1 MVSVRAV
8 VFAGLLLAACAASAV
23 VPARLAW
30 LNGEGEGE
38 GKGKGVGV
46 SEGSTTLLERTP
58 RGTVPALPSMKT
70 PLGSVW
76 KLFVYAYL
84 VDNAAEEP
92 LYRCAAAV
100 RDADDGYCCDPGG
113 SIARDA
119 ALAQSCGPYFDAKRL
134 GITAADWQRYWQ
146 RGASPDWL
154 RQLSSLRPD
163 AEVPVSELLLA
174 LRQLSPSAR
183 TAARQ
188 ALLPVAT
195 RMEPVLAALGSGPRF
210 KTWSWKL
217 QGEPAG
223 GAAGWLAD
231 GTPFWFGG
239 GGTSKT
245 ALNADAA
252 WIASQWGAHALATP
266 APDAAAVGAMP
277 CIDVAYF
284 QRYPIR
290 QVRLFGSDRAA
301 PAGPMR
307 GRYRLAFANGQQ
319 LVIEAVP
326 AQVLQYGA
334 TGPRIDARLP
344 LEDYVARVVD
354 REGDARETQ
363 AARALAVAARSYVL
377 QNAAE
382 TEACRTIA
390 DDSRNQRVSPNPP
403 SGAARAAAAFT
414 EGLVVQGTPVRYH
427 RDQGSPGVM
436 SWQAAVASGRQGA
449 NFVSLLNQAFPAG
462 TLGAASAGSD
472 CTALPEA
479 QHWLAERQ
487 LRWRQALRGQAGYEP
502 LDDSLRVCQLAMG
515 TPHSD
520 QRRLIVRVREW
531 QSREGRVTLIHEY
544 LHLAFR
550 NHPRG
555 QDEIFIERLAQQL
568 ADL

>member
-1 MVSVRAV
+1 MQLIRAV
-8 VFAGLLLAACAASAV
+8 VSTSLLGLACAVGAT

-30 LNGEGEGE
+30 LKGEGEGA
-38 GKGKGVGV
+38 
-46 SEGSTTLLERTP
+46 TTVLERTP
-58 RGTVPALPSMKT
+58 RGTVPAGQSLKT

-76 KLFVYAYL
+76 KLFVYGYL
-84 VDNAAEEP
+84 VDNAVLEP
-92 LYRCAAAV
+92 VYRCAAAV

-113 SIARDA
+113 SIGRDQ

-134 GITAADWQRYWQ
+134 GIAPSDWQRYWQ
-146 RGASPDWL
+146 RNAAPGWL
-154 RQLSSLRPD
+154 RQLGSLRPET
-163 AEVPVSELLLA
+163 EVPVSELLVA
-174 LRQLSPSAR
+174 LRQLPAPAR

-188 ALLPVAT
+188 ALLPVAA

-217 QGEPAG
+217 QGESAG

-239 GGTSKT
+239 SGTSKT
-245 ALNADAA
+245 ALDADAA
-252 WIASQWGAHALATP
+252 WIASQWAAQGLAGT

-277 CIDVAYF
+277 CIEVAYF

-290 QVRLFGSDRAA
+290 QVTLLGSSQAA
-301 PAGPMR
+301 PPGPMR
-307 GRYRLAFANGQQ
+307 GRYRVTFVNSQQ

-326 AQVLQYGA
+326 AQILQYGA
-334 TGPRIDARLP
+334 AGPHIEARLP

-354 REGDARETQ
+354 REGDGRETQ

-382 TEACRTIA
+382 TEACRTMA
-390 DDSRNQRVSPNPP
+390 DDSRSQRVSPNPP
-403 SGAARAAAAFT
+403 SAAARAASAFT

-427 RDQGSPGVM
+427 RDQASPGVM

-449 NFVSLLNQAFPAG
+449 SFVHVLNQAFPAG
-462 TLGAASAGSD
+462 TLGAASAASD

-487 LRWRQALRGQAGYEP
+487 LRWRQRLRTQAGYEP

-520 QRRLIVRVREW
+520 QRRLVVRVREW

-555 QDEIFIERLAQQL
+555 QDEIFIEQLAQQL